1 MRAYLSKTKRPR
13 RTTTATGREF
23 SISLI
28 KFSSHDLVTACRIAV
43 FDFAGALDS
52 GKVISV
58 GVRRW
63 MVPGM
68 QGTIA
73 RVTGE

>member
-1 MRAYLSKTKRPR
+1 MRAKTKRPR
-13 RTTTATGREF
+13 RTTGRTF

-58 GVRRW
+58 GVLRW

-73 RVTGE
+73 RATGE